1 VTKTRFLQSILL
13 GRFFLHCHWNNSES
27 MVPFLGALFVS
38 GLEEP
43 TRTHEKQLHVH
54 WTSLHEVLMTANIVG
69 FLSPL
74 PSIQVQDKGAIRSN
88 CGSCFFIFIQHT
100 AQHCTRS
107 WLALHCILSASGH
120 SFWRDATPKG
130 YRHSSQWTNT
140 KFRRHILDHILWNFW
155 LVASMQLKLPGKC
168 RILWILNHWRLEA
181 TRSN

>member
-1 VTKTRFLQSILL
+1 
-13 GRFFLHCHWNNSES
+13 

-88 CGSCFFIFIQHT
+88 CVSCFLSSSSTRYST
-100 AQHCTRS
+100 AQGLGWPCIVFFQLQDIPSGET
-107 WLALHCILSASGH
+107 LLPKAIGTALNEQIPNSDGT
-120 SFWRDATPKG
+120 F
-130 YRHSSQWTNT
+130 
-140 KFRRHILDHILWNFW
+140 
-155 LVASMQLKLPGKC
+155 
-168 RILWILNHWRLEA
+168 
-181 TRSN
+181 